1 MIPNHKSTLIAVLL
15 LAFAAP
21 VCAADTHSP
30 GKKAASLKKVIKTN
44 GIAGSIIGT
53 TASKLV
59 PPGSTGATPYF
70 YPIDRQEEENIR
82 VYKSASKGVVNIAPV
97 ASAENYILNNAPPQG
112 FGSGIIISDDG
123 VILTNYHVVDN
134 AEHVRVTFFDGSSLH
149 GLVIG
154 ADQQTEL
161 AVIKVT
167 PPKDFKLTV
176 IPFGDSSR
184 LEVGRRVLVIGNPFS
199 FDRTLTGGIVSSLG
213 RTMMTEQGRLIKGII
228 QTDAAINPGNSG
240 GPLLDT
246 QGRVVG
252 VTTAIFSKSGQSSGI
267 GFAIPINIAKNVIPQ
282 LLEHRRVLRPELGVE
297 ATPAGE
303 VGLRVLSVTKGSAAD
318 KSGLSGPRIVLYD
331 IGGGLALQKPD
342 WAFADII
349 LAVDGQPT
357 NTVDSLMAYI
367 ESKKPNQV
375 VTLTIIRSGRVVKIP
390 VKLIVPESN

>member
-1 MIPNHKSTLIAVLL
+1 MHAAALLIGLSCTMMQPGWAGPS
-15 LAFAAP
+15 AQHAITTGNSAGNSNAGTSSSAA
-21 VCAADTHSP
+21 
-30 GKKAASLKKVIKTN
+30 
-44 GIAGSIIGT
+44 
-53 TASKLV
+53 TASKN
-59 PPGSTGATPYF
+59 SYF
-70 YPIDRQEEENIR
+70 YPLDRQEEENIR

-97 ASAENYILNNAPPQG
+97 ASAENYILNNMPPQG
-112 FGSGIIISDDG
+112 FGSGIIISEAG
-123 VILTNYHVVDN
+123 VILTNYHVVEG
-134 AEHVRVTFFDGSSLH
+134 AEHVRVTFHDGSSLH

-154 ADQQTEL
+154 VDPQTEL
-161 AVIKVT
+161 AVIKVA
-167 PPKDFKLTV
+167 PPKGFKLTV
-176 IPFGDSSR
+176 IPFGDSSK

-252 VTTAIFSKSGQSSGI
+252 ITTAIFSKSGQSSGI
-267 GFAIPINIAKNVIPQ
+267 GFAIPVNIAKNVIPQ

-297 ATPAGE
+297 VTPAGE
-303 VGLRVLSVTKGSAAD
+303 VGLRVLSVSKGSPAQLA
-318 KSGLSGPRIVLYD
+318 GLSGPRIVIYD
-331 IGGGLALQKPD
+331 IGGGLGLQKPD
-342 WAFADII
+342 WSFADVI
-349 LAVDGQPT
+349 LAVDGTPT

-375 VTLTIIRSGRVVKIP
+375 VTLTVIRSGRVVKIP

>member
-1 MIPNHKSTLIAVLL
+1 MMPNHKPMLIAALL
-15 LAFAAP
+15 LAFTAP
-21 VCAADTHSP
+21 VSAADTHQP
-30 GKKAASLKKVIKTN
+30 AKAAALKKVVKTS

-53 TASKLV
+53 ATSKVV
-59 PPGSTGATPYF
+59 PAGSTGGTSYF
-70 YPIDRQEEENIR
+70 YPTDRQEEENIR

-318 KSGLSGPRIVLYD
+318 KAGLSGPRIVLYD

-390 VKLIVPESN
+390 VKLIVPEPN

>member
-1 MIPNHKSTLIAVLL
+1 MRKSKFSLTGNIIIGLSLTFVL
-15 LAFAAP
+15 
-21 VCAADTHSP
+21 
-30 GKKAASLKKVIKTN
+30 ASLAEAQAVDSHGGKAK
-44 GIAGSIIGT
+44 
-53 TASKLV
+53 SKAQ
-59 PPGSTGATPYF
+59 TKDYY
-70 YPIDRQEEENIR
+70 YPKDAQEEENIR

-112 FGSGIIISDDG
+112 FGSGIIISADG
-123 VILTNYHVVDN
+123 VILTNYHVVEE
-134 AEHVRVTFFDGSSLH
+134 ASHVRVTFHDGSTLH
-149 GLVIG
+149 GMVVG
-154 ADQQTEL
+154 TDPQTEL
-161 AVIKVT
+161 AVIKVN
-167 PPKDFKLTV
+167 PPKDYKLTV
-176 IPFGDSSR
+176 IPFGDSAQ

-213 RTMMTEQGRLIKGII
+213 RTMSTEQGRLIKGII

-252 VTTAIFSKSGQSSGI
+252 ITTAIISKSGQNAGI

-282 LLEHRRVLRPELGVE
+282 LLNHRRVLRPELGLEV
-297 ATPAGE
+297 TPAGE
-303 VGLRVLSVTKGSAAD
+303 LGLRVLSVSKGSPAD
-318 KSGLSGPRIVLYD
+318 RAGISGPRIVIYD

-349 LAVDGQPT
+349 LAVDGQAT
-357 NTVDSLMAYI
+357 NTVDALMAYI

-375 VTLTIIRSGRVVKIP
+375 VTLTVIRSGRVVKIP

>member
-1 MIPNHKSTLIAVLL
+1 MIPNHKPMLIAVLL
-15 LAFAAP
+15 LALAAP
-21 VCAADTHSP
+21 VCAVDTHHQP
-30 GKKAASLKKVIKTN
+30 GKAAVFKKVIKTN

-53 TASKLV
+53 AASKLV
-59 PPGSTGATPYF
+59 PPGSTGAAPYF
-70 YPIDRQEEENIR
+70 YPTDRQEEENIR

-267 GFAIPINIAKNVIPQ
+267 GFAIPINIAKNVVPQ

-318 KSGLSGPRIVLYD
+318 KAGLSGPRIVLYD

-357 NTVDSLMAYI
+357 NAVDSLMAYI